1 MSAAAFRA
9 GATALLFVLCAVTAT
24 AQDSAGTAPQQNE
37 HPAADI
43 VKFVGGGVLALA
55 LHESGH
61 LIFDGIF
68 DAQPRLEAI
77 RFGPFAFF
85 AVTHRTGMPPRQEF
99 TISSAGFWVQE
110 STDEWLLTRRW
121 CRDTAAGCS
130 LRDDRSWLPKGMLA
144 FNVLNSVGYAMVAF
158 AKAGPSE
165 RDTRGFCWSSSDRD
179 HSLAPGAGPSAKV
192 IEPSS
197 TATPF
202 TRATPF
208 SSPIRLRSRTTFASM
223 TTTSPG

>member
-1 MSAAAFRA
+1 LSAAAFRA
-9 GATALLFVLCAVTAT
+9 GAIALLSVLCAVTAT
-24 AQDSAGTAPQQNE
+24 AQDSAAAPPQQDE

-77 RFGPFAFF
+77 HFGPFPFF

-99 TISSAGFWVQE
+99 MISSAGFWMQE

-121 CRDTAAGCS
+121 CRDTAGGCS

-165 RDTRGFCWSSSDRD
+165 RDTRGMADSIGVDERTIGIVV
-179 HSLAPGAGPSAKV
+179 LAPAV
-192 IEPSS
+192 IDAYRYFRPDSRMAVWLS
-197 TATPF
+197 
-202 TRATPF
+202 RGVKIG
-208 SSPIRLRSRTTFASM
+208 SVLLVLR
-223 TTTSPG
+223 